1 MKNPGLGDRDN
12 RQGVGVKYKNPGNRT
27 GNDSVYGSGTAQG
40 SHNWTV
46 YSNWT
51 NGYAGNCLLL
61 LRYLDGTQKSNYGL
75 GERNPCMAS
84 IIFTWCP
91 PSGSGGES
99 LSSSQQYVASM
110 CRYLG
115 IEADDR
121 IAITENNLVCIE
133 LAKGMIDSGC
143 VHNSECRA
151 GVKMCLERYVKD
163 GGHLD
168 TNENLGKVDSQ
179 VVKNIIAGVN
189 VGSANVSGNVGGSS
203 GGTSGTTNQLGADA
217 SKYTNGTGTFSG
229 TEWGKPIDCG
239 TISASDVF
247 ANSSKGGR
255 EGVVVGTHLKQQ

>member
-1 MKNPGLGDRDN
+1 MKNPGLSDRNN
-12 RQGVGVKYKNPGNRT
+12 RQGVGVKYNNPGNRT
-27 GNDSVYGSGTAQG
+27 GNDSVYGKGTAQG

-61 LRYLDGTQKSNYGL
+61 LSYLDGTKQSQYGL

-99 LSSSQQYVASM
+99 LSSSQRYVGDM

-151 GVKMCLERYVKD
+151 GVRMCLERYVKN
-163 GGHLD
+163 GGSLD

-179 VVKNIIAGVN
+179 IVKNIMAGINVGVAGVGGN
-189 VGSANVSGNVGGSS
+189 IGS
-203 GGTSGTTNQLGADA
+203 TGTTNTLGVDA
-217 SKYTNGTGTFSG
+217 SKYTNGTGSFSG

-239 TISASDVF
+239 TISASDAF
-247 ANSSKGGR
+247 TNSLKGGR
-255 EGVVVGTHLKQQ
+255 PGVVVGTHLKQQ